1 MAEVNKKYRLLV
13 LVAHPKL
20 TEKAIELLEESD
32 VPLQYEWDA
41 TGTASSEIK
50 DILGLG
56 STDKFMAIQVLPK
69 FYAKEML
76 KKMYRKLRLGS
87 ANSGIAFTIPI
98 TSASNIFL
106 QMLASIN
113 EKAPED
119 TDRKDGK
126 PVTEPRYAVIAA
138 VVNQGYS
145 EEIMN
150 AARAAGAGGGTVV
163 HCRRVSDEKTVEV
176 FGLGLQEEK
185 DLVFIVTSAKAKME
199 IMNAIGE
206 KCGMHSEAKGVVL
219 SLPVDHVIGMKI
231 FD

>member
-41 TGTASSEIK
+41 TGTASSEIM

-98 TSASNIFL
+98 TSASNNF
-106 QMLASIN
+106 
-113 EKAPED
+113 
-119 TDRKDGK
+119 
-126 PVTEPRYAVIAA
+126 
-138 VVNQGYS
+138 
-145 EEIMN
+145 
-150 AARAAGAGGGTVV
+150 
-163 HCRRVSDEKTVEV
+163 
-176 FGLGLQEEK
+176 
-185 DLVFIVTSAKAKME
+185 
-199 IMNAIGE
+199 
-206 KCGMHSEAKGVVL
+206 
-219 SLPVDHVIGMKI
+219 
-231 FD
+231 